1 MAFARTGLM
10 AVAILAA
17 LAVAGCTGTR
27 MGPIDSG
34 PAPLTPAPGGQV
46 EAKPLPAPAAP
57 DAFPKA
63 PATPAPQDVSSLPP
77 TTGPAAGAPDVT
89 IGSVAGVWNVSVGG
103 SSCRVA
109 TPQTKFGAGYRAG
122 PLKCPAPADGIR
134 SWNVSGK
141 QLTFYDDSGGTIA
154 RLYASS
160 AGRFDGQTS
169 SGQPISL
176 TR

>member
-1 MAFARTGLM
+1 MAFARSGLTV
-10 AVAILAA
+10 VAISAA

-27 MGPIDSG
+27 VGPMDSG
-34 PAPLTPAPGGQV
+34 PAPLTPAPGGRV
-46 EAKPLPAPAAP
+46 ETRPLPPPAAP

-63 PATPAPQDVSSLPP
+63 PETPGQQDVASLPP

-89 IGSVAGVWNVSVGG
+89 TGSVAGVWSVSVGG
-103 SSCRVA
+103 STCRLA

-141 QLTFYDDSGGTIA
+141 QLTLYDEGGSAVA

-169 SGQPISL
+169 DGKPISL
-176 TR
+176 SR

>member
-1 MAFARTGLM
+1 MASAKIGATAALVM
-10 AVAILAA
+10 A
-17 LAVAGCTGTR
+17 LAVAGCSSTR
-27 MGPIDSG
+27 VGPMDTG
-34 PAPLTPAPGGQV
+34 PAPLTPAPGGVV
-46 EAKPLPAPAAP
+46 ENKPLPPPA

-63 PATPAPQDVSSLPP
+63 PEGQDVAALPP
-77 TTGPAAGAPDVT
+77 ATGPAPNAPDVT
-89 IGSVAGVWNVSVGG
+89 VGNVAGVWNVSVGG

-141 QLTFYDDSGGTIA
+141 QLTFYDDSGSPVA
-154 RLYASS
+154 NLYASA
-160 AGRFDGQTS
+160 AGRFDGQTT

-176 TR
+176 SR

>member
-1 MAFARTGLM
+1 MAFARTGLT
-10 AVAILAA
+10 AVAISAA

-27 MGPIDSG
+27 MGPMDSG
-34 PAPLTPAPGGQV
+34 PAPLTPAPGGRV
-46 EAKPLPAPAAP
+46 ETQPLPPPA

-63 PATPAPQDVSSLPP
+63 PETPGQQDVASLPP
-77 TTGPAAGAPDVT
+77 ASGPAAGAPDVT

-109 TPQTKFGAGYRAG
+109 TPQTRFGSGYRAG

-141 QLTFYDDSGGTIA
+141 QLTFYDESGGTVA

>member
-1 MAFARTGLM
+1 MAFAKTGLT
-10 AVAILAA
+10 VAALVAA
-17 LAVAGCTGTR
+17 LAVAGCSSGR

-34 PAPLTPAPGGQV
+34 PAPLTPAPGGRV
-46 EAKPLPAPAAP
+46 EAQPLPPPAAP
-57 DAFPKA
+57 DDFPK
-63 PATPAPQDVSSLPP
+63 PPETPGGTDVAALPP
-77 TTGPAAGAPDVT
+77 ATGPAPDAPDVT
-89 IGSVAGVWNVSVGG
+89 VGSVAGVWTVNVGG

-141 QLTFYDDSGGTIA
+141 QLTFYDESGSTVA
-154 RLYASS
+154 RLYASA

-176 TR
+176 SR